1 MAEGTKVVI
10 HLKESCSEFADYN
23 TVREI
28 IKKYSSFVGS
38 DLSLDGN
45 KANDLKPGTVSFIFY
60 IPLKVCL
67 KNVVIIKIDT
77 PPAHFHP
84 SLAGLAVLF
93 SKQLPNGS
101 HDFFQTFSIFLR
113 LFH

>member
-45 KANDLKPGTVSFIFY
+45 KANDLKPGTVCFIILY
-60 IPLKVCL
+60 PPLMFGWK
-67 KNVVIIKIDT
+67 T
-77 PPAHFHP
+77 W
-84 SLAGLAVLF
+84 
-93 SKQLPNGS
+93 
-101 HDFFQTFSIFLR
+101 
-113 LFH
+113 

>member
-45 KANDLKPGTVSFIFY
+45 KANDLKPGTMCFI
-60 IPLKVCL
+60 
-67 KNVVIIKIDT
+67 N
-77 PPAHFHP
+77 
-84 SLAGLAVLF
+84 
-93 SKQLPNGS
+93 LPIS
-101 HDFFQTFSIFLR
+101 R
-113 LFH
+113 

>member
-45 KANDLKPGTVSFIFY
+45 KANDLKPGNKCFIMSTE
-60 IPLKVCL
+60 LK
-67 KNVVIIKIDT
+67 KT
-77 PPAHFHP
+77 PFHNKTQNHKKTFT
-84 SLAGLAVLF
+84 L
-93 SKQLPNGS
+93 
-101 HDFFQTFSIFLR
+101 DFLVDIFGQCR
-113 LFH
+113 

>member
-45 KANDLKPGTVSFIFY
+45 KANDLKPGNISVSSCQHNKTKITKKLLHWIF
-60 IPLKVCL
+60 
-67 KNVVIIKIDT
+67 
-77 PPAHFHP
+77 
-84 SLAGLAVLF
+84 
-93 SKQLPNGS
+93 
-101 HDFFQTFSIFLR
+101 
-113 LFH
+113 